1 MKAFILSTHGYF
13 VILDISLSFYINRG
27 GKVTEKKLTENGI
40 NQKGNVVSTEL
51 NILRLMNHV

>member
-27 GKVTEKKLTENGI
+27 GKVTEKKI
-40 NQKGNVVSTEL
+40 NRKWYQPERECGQY
-51 NILRLMNHV
+51 